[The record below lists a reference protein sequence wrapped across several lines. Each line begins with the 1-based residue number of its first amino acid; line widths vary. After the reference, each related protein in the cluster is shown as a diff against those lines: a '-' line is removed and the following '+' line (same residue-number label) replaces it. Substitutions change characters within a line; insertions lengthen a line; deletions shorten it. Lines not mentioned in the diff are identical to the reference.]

1 MSKFVDFYNKIN
13 SDDALRAEFARVM
26 KEQGVVE
33 GTSFEDLDE
42 KVLAALEPVASRA
55 GVNFNLSEA
64 LAYFSKKEGGELSD
78 FELEAVA
85 GGAKRVPDKVEYTW
99 VDSTGSYTG
108 GGNIL

>member
-13 SDDALRAEFARVM
+13 LNDALRTEFTRVM
-26 KEQGVVE
+26 KERGVPE

-42 KVLAALEPVASRA
+42 GTLAALEPVANRA
-55 GVNFNLSEA
+55 GISFKLSEA

-85 GGAKRVPDKVEYTW
+85 GGAKCVPDKVEYTW

-108 GGNIL
+108 GKTS